1 MFWNGVD
8 VKINRFEKTF
18 FTSWPIAIERKS
30 KQRMP
35 NHRYDDGKMKSALGS
50 CTYAD
55 IQTYDG
61 LAQVDHDP
69 V

>member
-1 MFWNGVD
+1 MFWTGVD
-8 VKINRFEKTF
+8 LKTKTF
-18 FTSWPIAIERKS
+18 LQVGDCQSNVNKR
-30 KQRMP
+30 QRMP
-35 NHRYDDGKMKSALGS
+35 NHRYDDGKMRSALGS
-50 CTYAD
+50 CTCAD